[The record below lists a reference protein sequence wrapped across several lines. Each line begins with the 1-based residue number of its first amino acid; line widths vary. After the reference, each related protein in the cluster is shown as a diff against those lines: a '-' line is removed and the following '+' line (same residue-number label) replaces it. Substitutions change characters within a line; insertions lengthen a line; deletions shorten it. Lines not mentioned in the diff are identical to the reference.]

1 MLKRTVYLV
10 YIACDGCGF
19 KDLSPLQWPLWTV
32 GGWELVPGP
41 QQPLPYLQQLLP
53 LRNRRLQNHGAGG
66 VEVRLRTAR
75 PQAASDFY
83 PPSTLCWDSPF
94 IHLPISFRHDD
105 GVKQKKTN
113 TASCTFH
120 CDVHCEQVIH
130 ELLHSSVYWRGE
142 TSTSLVAVDRF
153 LVGPLL
159 WVWELDFG
167 TCWSCSTFRVVSECQ
182 TASHYY
188 PSAPT
193 RWCTSVVHVPTTN
206 CWKLKLYSSRL
217 MNRFLAEG
225 STCTFSQIQ
234 AAFIRRL
241 VIPVT

>member
-1 MLKRTVYLV
+1 MDVDSKSSL
-10 YIACDGCGF
+10 
-19 KDLSPLQWPLWTV
+19 PLQWPLWTV

-41 QQPLPYLQQLLP
+41 QQPLPHLQQLLP
-53 LRNRRLQNHGAGG
+53 LGNRRLQNHGAGG

-75 PQAASDFY
+75 PRAASDFY
-83 PPSTLCWDSPF
+83 PPPTLWDSPF

-105 GVKQKKTN
+105 GAKQKTQQLL
-113 TASCTFH
+113 
-120 CDVHCEQVIH
+120 VHFTVTSIAKQVIH
-130 ELLHSSVYWRGE
+130 ELLHSSVYWRAE
-142 TSTSLVAVDRF
+142 TSTSLVAVDGF

-167 TCWSCSTFRVVSECQ
+167 TCWSCSTFRVASECQ
-182 TASHYY
+182 TASHCY
-188 PSAPT
+188 PSTPT

-217 MNRFLAEG
+217 INRFLAEG